1 MALSVEGLFLS
12 APGLFLSPGL
22 SLAPAFVFPKEFVE
36 VHIFDQP

>member
-1 MALSVEGLFLS
+1 MVFLAEGLFLS

-22 SLAPAFVFPKEFVE
+22 FLAPALVFPKEFVE